1 MRGLGKLAL
10 PARFVLIEGFE
21 ICKLA
26 TGPARIKGCEK
37 RKPATGPARIK
48 GFEICEPATGPA
60 RMKNCERFHCFI
72 NSKRAE
78 WAARDMGI
86 HQARP
91 HQRLGETQV
100 PHRTRP
106 DERLREHPIRTPAA
120 IAGSIPTKEGGMP
133 PRPNY
138 DTETR
143 KFAATANAG
152 NCVLREETNF
162 PGNGKI
168 ALLCRG
174 VDLRREGE
182 DRACSPTCSKPQALT
197 AGFR

>member
-10 PARFVLIEGFE
+10 PARFV
-21 ICKLA
+21 
-26 TGPARIKGCEK
+26 RIKGCEK

-100 PHRTRP
+100 PHRARP

-120 IAGSIPTKEGGMP
+120 IAGSIPTEEGGIAAD
-133 PRPNY
+133 RRGR
-138 DTETR
+138 D
-143 KFAATANAG
+143 AATTE
-152 NCVLREETNF
+152 LRYRG
-162 PGNGKI
+162 PKIRGNGK
-168 ALLCRG
+168 CG
-174 VDLRREGE
+174 ELRAQSQSRKKGIRNLE
-182 DRACSPTCSKPQALT
+182 PKPLNP
-197 AGFR
+197 G